1 MTETQG
7 YGAPVAGP
15 LPCDGP
21 GCEKTIGKIWDN
33 NRLVLKNG
41 KPFNFCGLPCI
52 IRWALMHVDW
62 TGKRLA
68 HGL

>member
-1 MTETQG
+1 MTVFDLK
-7 YGAPVAGP
+7 PVA

-41 KPFNFCGLPCI
+41 KPFNFCGLACLC
-52 IRWALMHVDW
+52 RWVLIQGIDW
-62 TGKRLA
+62 RGEEPWRD
-68 HGL
+68 